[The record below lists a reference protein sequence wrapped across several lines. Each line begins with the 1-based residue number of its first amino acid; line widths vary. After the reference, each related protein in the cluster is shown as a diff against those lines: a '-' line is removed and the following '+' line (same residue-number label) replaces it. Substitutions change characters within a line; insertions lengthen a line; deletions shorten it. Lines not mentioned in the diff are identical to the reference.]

1 MEYRRLGDAGVRV
14 SVISLGSWLT
24 FGHKTDKDVTAD
36 CVRRAFELGVNLF
49 DTANVYAEGQAEEVL
64 GEALA
69 PLPRH
74 EYLVATKAFFP
85 VGPGPNDKGLSRKH
99 IFEQVHASLRRL
111 RTDYIDL
118 FQCHRYDR
126 ETPLDETLHAI
137 DDLIGRGDVLYGGVS
152 EWSAQN
158 IAHAAQHTRQRGFHR
173 LISNQPQYHIL
184 QRRIEEDG
192 VMETCAREGLG
203 ILAFSPLAQGVLTGK
218 YASISDV
225 PNDSRAAD
233 PQGAQFMGSWLTEEN
248 ITVAQMLKPAAERAD
263 LTLAQMSLAWC
274 LRRPEV
280 SSVII
285 GATKVEHVEEN
296 VTAAEVKLDDSTLRK
311 IDRAAERAR

>member
-14 SVISLGSWLT
+14 SAISLGSWLT
-24 FGHKTDKDVTAD
+24 FGHKTDEAATAA
-36 CVRRAFELGVNLF
+36 CVHRAFELGVNLF
-49 DTANVYAEGQAEEVL
+49 DTANVYAEGRAEEVL
-64 GEALA
+64 GAALA

-111 RTDYIDL
+111 DTDYIDL

-126 ETPLDETLHAI
+126 ETPLDETLQAI
-137 DDLIGRGDVLYGGVS
+137 DDLIVRGDVLYGGVS

-158 IAHAAQHTRQRGFHR
+158 IAHAAKHTRQRNFHR
-173 LISNQPQYHIL
+173 LVSNQPQYHIL

-225 PNDSRAAD
+225 PKDSRATD
-233 PQGAQFMGSWLTEEN
+233 PLGAQFMGGWLSEEN
-248 ITVAQMLKPAAERAD
+248 IAMARKLKPVAD
-263 LTLAQMSLAWC
+263 GAGLTLAQMSLAWC

-280 SSVII
+280 SSAIT

-296 VTAAEVKLDDSTLRK
+296 VAAAEMKLDDSTLRK
-311 IDRAAERAR
+311 IDRATG